1 MKNAA
6 TRKTVPESRPGLSAG
21 GKPVARRLKK
31 TTRNR
36 LTLATIRE
44 GVGKT
49 QADVA
54 RATGMQQSEVSRME
68 RRSDVLVSTLRKYAE
83 ALGATCEVVI
93 VFPTGHRMVVAD
105 PEEK

>member
-6 TRKTVPESRPGLSAG
+6 TRKAEQTGEPEIDWSKAKRIVRPG
-21 GKPVARRLKK
+21 KK
-31 TTRNR
+31 VTGNR
-36 LTLATIRE
+36 LTLAAIRD
-44 GVGKT
+44 GMGKT
-49 QADVA
+49 QTEVA

-93 VFPTGHRMVVAD
+93 VFPTGHRVVVAD
-105 PEEK
+105 PEE